1 LQETSTIQDP
11 STSPAE
17 ANQREDVPVQQATC
31 YRHPSR
37 ETAVS
42 CSDCGRPICPDCM
55 VYSAVGI
62 KCPECAKL
70 PRSALVT
77 LKPNRAA
84 RALLAAFLGGLGMAF
99 GIVLLQGV
107 GLFFALIMGY
117 LIGIGMGELVLWASG
132 RFRGSATGWIA
143 IGGCIWAY
151 AAPYLLFYGA
161 DLGDVARSGSAAFV
175 VLGAAIAG
183 YVAYQRTQ

>member
-1 LQETSTIQDP
+1 VAAQTDQDEV
-11 STSPAE
+11 A
-17 ANQREDVPVQQATC
+17 QATC
-31 YRHPSR
+31 YRHSGR
-37 ETAVS
+37 ETNVS
-42 CSDCGRPICPDCM
+42 CSDCGRPICTDCM

-70 PRSALVT
+70 PRSAIVS

-84 RALLAAFLGGLGMAF
+84 RAAATAFGFGLLMAF
-99 GIVLLQGV
+99 GIVFLQSV
-107 GLFFALIMGY
+107 GLFFALILGY
-117 LIGIGMGELVLWASG
+117 LIGLAMGELVLAASG
-132 RFRGSATGWIA
+132 RYRAPVTGWIA
-143 IGGCIWAY
+143 VAGCIWAY

-175 VLGAAIAG
+175 VLGAGIAA